1 MATVYVPTP
10 LRQATGGRSKLTA
23 SGRTVKELLD
33 GLERTY
39 PGIRQQLCDETG
51 EIRSF
56 INVFVNGTEIRQLEG
71 LLTPVQ
77 DADEVSI
84 IPAMAGG
91 LDEDNGG
98 RRGPWGGGPEG
109 PGGSQRRQSPRPG
122 SLRRGG
128 ARASPTR
135 DGGP

>member
-51 EIRSF
+51 EVRSF

-71 LLTPVQ
+71 LSTPVQ

-98 RRGPWGGGPEG
+98 ERGAGGGGGRQPVFV
-109 PGGSQRRQSPRPG
+109 PGSPSPRWEG
-122 SLRRGG
+122 V
-128 ARASPTR
+128 RA
-135 DGGP
+135 GPDE

>member
-51 EIRSF
+51 EVRSF

-71 LLTPVQ
+71 LSTPVQ

-91 LDEDNGG
+91 IGVKAG
-98 RRGPWGGGPEG
+98 YG
-109 PGGSQRRQSPRPG
+109 PGTRHTRRAAPCLG
-122 SLRRGG
+122 
-128 ARASPTR
+128 TR
-135 DGGP
+135 

>member
-1 MATVYVPTP
+1 MPTVYVPTP

-39 PGIRQQLCDETG
+39 PGLRQQLCDETG
-51 EIRSF
+51 EVRSF

-98 RRGPWGGGPEG
+98 SRDPSEAGRRYGFLIPDP
-109 PGGSQRRQSPRPG
+109 
-122 SLRRGG
+122 
-128 ARASPTR
+128 
-135 DGGP
+135 

>member
-51 EIRSF
+51 EVRSF

-71 LLTPVQ
+71 LLTPIQ

-91 LDEDNGG
+91 LEVKAGSGNAD
-98 RRGPWGGGPEG
+98 PG
-109 PGGSQRRQSPRPG
+109 PGTTDGPPLGLGPVPHSPCPRSGERILP
-122 SLRRGG
+122 
-128 ARASPTR
+128 
-135 DGGP
+135 

>member
-51 EIRSF
+51 EVRSF

-98 RRGPWGGGPEG
+98 GTGAGGRVPRGAGGGSG
-109 PGGSQRRQSPRPG
+109 PPYPDPHSPPP
-122 SLRRGG
+122 RGC
-128 ARASPTR
+128 
-135 DGGP
+135 GPVPLSDNR

>member
-71 LLTPVQ
+71 LSTPVQ

-91 LDEDNGG
+91 LDEYVPSMSRKVKVAAS
-98 RRGPWGGGPEG
+98 RRA
-109 PGGSQRRQSPRPG
+109 RRPP
-122 SLRRGG
+122 
-128 ARASPTR
+128 ASPGR
-135 DGGP
+135 GWVA

>member
-39 PGIRQQLCDETG
+39 PGIRQQLVDEAG
-51 EIRSF
+51 EVRSF

-71 LLTPVQ
+71 LSTPVQ

-98 RRGPWGGGPEG
+98 I
-109 PGGSQRRQSPRPG
+109 
-122 SLRRGG
+122 
-128 ARASPTR
+128 R
-135 DGGP
+135 DPSEAGRSYGFLIPDP

>member
-71 LLTPVQ
+71 LSTPVQ

-98 RRGPWGGGPEG
+98 GKGFWVGGRENRERGVCQTPNP
-109 PGGSQRRQSPRPG
+109 PPP
-122 SLRRGG
+122 
-128 ARASPTR
+128 P
-135 DGGP
+135 

>member
-10 LRQATGGRSKLTA
+10 LRQATGGRGKLAA
-23 SGRTVKELLD
+23 SGRTVKQLLD

-51 EIRSF
+51 EVRSF

-71 LLTPVQ
+71 LSTPVQ

-91 LDEDNGG
+91 LGEDNGG
-98 RRGPWGGGPEG
+98 VKGFGLVCRQLGERGNVQTPNPQHPIPK
-109 PGGSQRRQSPRPG
+109 PGE
-122 SLRRGG
+122 
-128 ARASPTR
+128 PT
-135 DGGP
+135 